1 MINKVPK
8 IPTFILLL
16 VVGIICDVVVK
27 KGTTLVYVENW
38 NGFIIAAIQIQG
50 TIVTLAIALLSLLSS
65 IFKEKYFGVRVIDYV
80 LFVDDN
86 FTDLTKFMEC
96 EVIFVILNI
105 ILYIL
110 GVYNTIL
117 FIAIYSVYIVIY
129 FIKRICLIF
138 KPIIEIESKIKNYL
152 EKSYFIDI
160 SLRNNLYQHIKE
172 LIVNNNHLELK
183 EYLDFI
189 IVLFKKMNI
198 TIDGNKMDELFDE
211 LADCMQECFIS
222 DDVRIN
228 ILGTEIVLKI
238 INLQK
243 VLITSKINIKKDIF
257 EKLIDILSKDK
268 EQFITIEGGMHTLLY
283 GLPKNSL
290 EIKKIKLNDENKSLS
305 TNIYSYYISKYMKNT
320 KLFEEEATDAL
331 SDVFEDY
338 VREFHGYEIN
348 ELIKKV
354 SFEVICS
361 LLLSLYDKNWP
372 KCYELL
378 FINKYICSNIYY
390 DRPEECMIVLVQIFY
405 LYMNR
410 FYNKLDNEHIVND
423 SFDKIYRKH
432 IIKISKVLYNI
443 VEKASILF
451 TYDYAKMIYNLL
463 VSRIMYFN
471 NGFTANDV
479 KEFFIMLLYIVDT
492 DDRKVSDICN
502 NLMAG
507 DYFVMYHHMFDNRG
521 ITKQKFDYICSLLSE
536 RIIYNVR
543 DKELYSKFSRKIDML
558 YSNHRL
564 EQKKEYYDN
573 SITAISNFK
582 SNLNVYIKQYV
593 KDLIKSFD
601 TVDTAKQSVSIEEE
615 QTLVDLSVE
624 IMSNAEYIFGAVEEY
639 IKNHVVNMLE
649 NSIKDYI
656 GVRYEKISEDNV
668 KNYLNAIENNELLI
682 GNENFQY
689 WELDK
694 IQDEISNKINKTN
707 SIILW
712 TDDDETYL
720 TKIVLNKLRVTFDD
734 VTVSVRDYSE
744 EEMIKKCKTDNNEYI
759 VEMDTGIRVSLT
771 KEKMIEYFK
780 YSRKIV
786 EVKYIFKYQIIDT
799 NDIAEKTI
807 FNIDK

>member
-1 MINKVPK
+1 MINKVSK
-8 IPTFILLL
+8 KQTFIFLFIA
-16 VVGIICDVVVK
+16 GMICDIAVK
-27 KGTTLVYVENW
+27 KGITLICVDNW
-38 NGFIIAAIQIQG
+38 NSFIVAIIQIQG

-65 IFKEKYFGVRVIDYV
+65 IFKEKYFGVRIIDYV
-80 LFVDDN
+80 LFVDDDYI
-86 FTDLTKFMEC
+86 DLTKLMEY
-96 EVIFVILNI
+96 EIIIVILNI
-105 ILYIL
+105 VLYIF
-110 GVYNTIL
+110 GGYNTIL
-117 FIAIYSVYIVIY
+117 FIAIYSICIIIY
-129 FIKRICLIF
+129 FIKRICFIF
-138 KPIIEIESKIKNYL
+138 KPIDEIEACIKNYL
-152 EKSYFIDI
+152 EKLYFVRV
-160 SLRNNLYQHIKE
+160 SLRNNLYQQINE
-172 LIVNNNHLELK
+172 LILDNNYIELK
-183 EYLDFI
+183 KYLDFVV
-189 IVLFKKMNI
+189 VLFNRMG
-198 TIDGNKMDELFDE
+198 IDANRNKIDELFDE

-228 ILGTEIVLKI
+228 ILGTEIVLKT

-243 VLITSKINIKKDIF
+243 VLITNKINIEKDIF

-290 EIKKIKLNDENKSLS
+290 EIKKIKLNDDNKNLS

-354 SFEVICS
+354 SFEVTCS

-432 IIKISKVLYNI
+432 NIKISKVLYNI
-443 VEKASILF
+443 VEKASVLF
-451 TYDYAKMIYNLL
+451 TYGYAKMIYNLL

-471 NGFTANDV
+471 NSFTANDV
-479 KEFFIMLLYIVDT
+479 KEFLIMLLYIVDT

-507 DYFVMYHHMFDNRG
+507 DYFVIYHHMFDNRE
-521 ITKQKFDYICSLLSE
+521 ITKQKFDYLRSILSE

-543 DKELYSKFSRKIDML
+543 DKELYCKFSRKIDML
-558 YSNHRL
+558 YSEHRL

-573 SITAISNFK
+573 SIDTISNFAN
-582 SNLNVYIKQYV
+582 SLNKYIKQYV
-593 KDLIKSFD
+593 NDLVMPFD
-601 TVDTAKQSVSIEEE
+601 TVDAAKESVSIEKE
-615 QTLVDLSVE
+615 QILVDLPVE

-668 KNYLNAIENNELLI
+668 KNYLNSIENNELLI

-720 TKIVLNKLRVTFDD
+720 TKIGLNKLRVTFDD
-734 VTVSVRDYSE
+734 VTVSVKDYSE
-744 EEMIKKCKTDNNEYI
+744 EEMIKKCKTNNNEYI
-759 VEMDTGIRVSLT
+759 VEMDTGIQVSLT

-780 YSRKIV
+780 CSRKIV
-786 EVKYIFKYQIIDT
+786 YVKYVFKYQIIDT
-799 NDIAEKTI
+799 NDVAEKTI
-807 FNIDK
+807 FSIDK